1 MNVKD
6 KILEYIEYKGIT
18 LYSVEKRLGW
28 SHYSI
33 MSSKSIKS
41 ERLCEFIR
49 VYDDISLD
57 WLFRD
62 EGPML
67 REIGTKDR
75 IPADTNEIDIKE
87 SREFDPDSGLTTSQI
102 DRLDREFQII
112 LLNATKAFSDRIEYY
127 KRKLSKLEEEL
138 KYYKEYNKASESISD
153 NEKRTV

>member
-28 SHYSI
+28 SHYSV
-33 MSSKSIKS
+33 MGSKSIKS

-67 REIGTKDR
+67 REMGTKGR
-75 IPADTNEIDIKE
+75 VEAGVKEIDIKE
-87 SREFDPDSGLTTSQI
+87 SREFDPDSGLTVSQI
-102 DRLDREFQII
+102 EKLDREFQII
-112 LLNATKAFSDRIEYY
+112 LLNATKAFSDRIEHY

-138 KYYKEYNKASESISD
+138 KYYKEYNKASENISE
-153 NEKRTV
+153 NAKRTV

>member
-28 SHYSI
+28 SHYSV
-33 MSSKSIKS
+33 MGSKSIKS

-67 REIGTKDR
+67 REMGTKDR
-75 IPADTNEIDIKE
+75 VEAGVKEIDIKE
-87 SREFDPDSGLTTSQI
+87 SREFDPDSGLTVSQI
-102 DRLDREFQII
+102 EKLDREFQII
-112 LLNATKAFSDRIEYY
+112 LLNATKAFSDRIEHY

-138 KYYKEYNKASESISD
+138 KYYKEYNKASENISE
-153 NEKRTV
+153 NAKRTV

>member
-28 SHYSI
+28 SHYSV
-33 MSSKSIKS
+33 MGSKSIKS

-67 REIGTKDR
+67 REMGTKDR
-75 IPADTNEIDIKE
+75 VEAGVKEIDIKE
-87 SREFDPDSGLTTSQI
+87 SREFDPDSGLTVSQI
-102 DRLDREFQII
+102 EKLDREFQII
-112 LLNATKAFSDRIEYY
+112 LLNATKAFSDRIEHYE
-127 KRKLSKLEEEL
+127 RKLSKLEEEL
-138 KYYKEYNKASESISD
+138 KYYKEYNKASENISE
-153 NEKRTV
+153 NAKRTV

>member
-18 LYSVEKRLGW
+18 MYSVEKRLGW
-28 SHYSI
+28 SHYSV

-67 REIGTKDR
+67 RETGTKITSMNP
-75 IPADTNEIDIKE
+75 IPEADKYGFVVADTE
-87 SREFDPDSGLTTSQI
+87 SIPS
-102 DRLDREFQII
+102 
-112 LLNATKAFSDRIEYY
+112 N
-127 KRKLSKLEEEL
+127 KLETYDRFSQMYENMIRDLKKMIEDKDEEIL
-138 KYYKEYNKASESISD
+138 RLRSRLQIQAK
-153 NEKRTV
+153 V